1 MQFFKNCNLFLVR
14 QAWLM
19 NFVEPHNDKSCH
31 EYNSV
36 ILSLSKDFMTL
47 FFFISLVIL
56 FNCKEAENPYIPT
69 PDIFVRNFTE
79 NVPRKLEIELE
90 LREILNTENKFC
102 DTSFQNK
109 KVELNGDNDNIF
121 VSDREQFTAFTY
133 LSVYKQR
140 IKNKSDIFVLKSR
153 CCPMGPCYTS
163 HFFQKQDS
171 GNWKLF
177 DTIPGEVVDY
187 KKTKDHTIIK
197 IEDNILTTLTYV
209 GFWKDNQFEPLLVYR
224 HMNIEIPSSFSPS
237 KRIFTESKQLNLLK
251 RPKEYH
257 IDNLAF
263 RLNVTANTP
272 YFILNES
279 ANHYFI
285 FIKAT
290 SEQMNDVLE
299 NFKGERQYMANEI
312 QGVGKNLKNAK
323 DLEKLLNK
331 TFYNIGWIEKF

>member
-1 MQFFKNCNLFLVR
+1 MQFFKNCNQILVR
-14 QAWLM
+14 QAWLVS
-19 NFVEPHNDKSCH
+19 FVEPHHDKIINQ
-31 EYNSV
+31 YKSV
-36 ILSLSKDFMTL
+36 ILSLSKDFRTVIIL
-47 FFFISLVIL
+47 TALVIL
-56 FNCKEAENPYIPT
+56 LNCKEAENPYIPT
-69 PDIFVRNFTE
+69 PDIFIRNFTE
-79 NVPRKLEIELE
+79 NVPKKTEIELE

-102 DTSFQNK
+102 ETSFQNK
-109 KVELNGDNDNIF
+109 KVELYGDNDNIF

-133 LSVYKQR
+133 LSVYKQK

-209 GFWKDNQFEPLLVYR
+209 GFWKENQFEPLLVYR
-224 HMNIEIPSSFSPS
+224 HMNIEIPNAFSPS

-263 RLNVTANTP
+263 RLNVAANTP

-279 ANHYFI
+279 PNHYFI

-299 NFKGERQYMANEI
+299 NFKGDRQDIVEQI
-312 QGVGKNLKNAK
+312 QGVGRHLKNAK

-331 TFYNIGWIEKF
+331 TFYNVGWIEKF